1 MVGHTNNHD
10 AIRPAYHS
18 TKKTLLI
25 LKFDIHV
32 AINTKD
38 DIKTSLLFGF
48 HVIVKKHIHMKKL
61 QSFFFHLNNK
71 KKPVINTS
79 QI

>member
-1 MVGHTNNHD
+1 MQYVQRII
-10 AIRPAYHS
+10 AQ
-18 TKKTLLI
+18 KKTLLI
-25 LKFDIHV
+25 LIFDIHV

-61 QSFFFHLNNK
+61 QSFFFFHLNDK
-71 KKPVINTS
+71 KN
-79 QI
+79 Q